1 MTELEKRIESLT
13 LIPVIR
19 IERVEDAAPLA
30 KALSEGGLPVAEV
43 TFRTDC
49 AADAIRE
56 MKRACPEM
64 LVGAGTVLT
73 PEQADAAQA
82 AGAEFIVSP
91 GLNPDVV
98 EHCLEKGMP
107 IIPGCATP
115 SEVEAAISYGLTTVK
130 FFPAEAAG
138 GVGMIRAMSAPYRGI
153 RFMPTGGITPENIGA
168 YLACP
173 AVLACGGSFT
183 VSENDLRTGNFDAI
197 REKTAAALKKIF
209 DFKLYHVGISAGNT
223 EKAARDVALL
233 STLFGQPIVENPGA
247 YFFGNWFEVIKETGR
262 GEHGSHIGISTPHI
276 DRAVAYFERLGYEF
290 DYEGAGYDEKGNITV
305 IYFKENILGFA
316 FHLSRAQK

>member
-1 MTELEKRIESLT
+1 MTELEKRIENLT

-19 IERVEDAAPLA
+19 LDRVEDAAPLA

-43 TFRTDC
+43 TFRTAC

-56 MKRACPEM
+56 MKRACPDM
-64 LVGAGTVLT
+64 LVGAGTVLIA
-73 PEQADAAQA
+73 EQVDAAIE

-98 EHCLEKGMP
+98 EYCLEKEIP
-107 IIPGCATP
+107 VIPGCATP

-138 GVGMIRAMSAPYRGI
+138 GVKMIRAMSAPYSGI
-153 RFMPTGGITPENIGA
+153 RFMPTGGITLENIGS

-183 VSENDLRTGNFDAI
+183 VSDTDLKNGDFAAI
-197 REKTAAALKKIF
+197 REKTAEALKKIF
-209 DFKLYHVGISAGNT
+209 DFKLYHVGISACDP

-233 STLFGQPIVENPGA
+233 STLFGQPVREFPGA
-247 YFFGNWFEVIKETGR
+247 YFYGDWFEVIKECGR

-290 DYEGAGYDEKGNITV
+290 AYETAGRDEKGNLTV

-316 FHLSRAQK
+316 FHLSRR

>member
-1 MTELEKRIESLT
+1 MTDFEKRLEGLT

-19 IERVEDAAPLA
+19 LERVEDAAPLA

-43 TFRTDC
+43 TFRTAC

-56 MKRACPEM
+56 MKRACPDM

-73 PEQADAAQA
+73 AEQVDAAIE

-91 GLNPDVV
+91 GLNPDVM
-98 EHCLEKGMP
+98 EYCLEKGMP
-107 IIPGCATP
+107 VIPGCATP

-138 GVGMIRAMSAPYRGI
+138 GVKMIRAMAAPYSGI
-153 RFMPTGGITPENIGA
+153 RFMPTGGITLENIGS

-183 VSENDLRTGNFDAI
+183 VSDTDLKNGDFDAI

-209 DFKLYHVGISAGNT
+209 DFKLYHVGISACDP

-233 STLFGQPIVENPGA
+233 STLFGQPVREFPGA
-247 YFFGNWFEVIKETGR
+247 YFYGDWFEVIKECGR

-290 DYEGAGYDEKGNITV
+290 AYETAGRDEKGNLTV

-316 FHLSRAQK
+316 FHLSRR

>member
-1 MTELEKRIESLT
+1 MTDFEKRLQSLT

-30 KALSEGGLPVAEV
+30 KALTEGGLPVAEV

-56 MKRACPEM
+56 MKKACPEM
-64 LVGAGTVLT
+64 LVGAGTVLS
-73 PEQADAAQA
+73 PEQADAAA
-82 AGAEFIVSP
+82 EAGAEFIVSP
-91 GLNPDVV
+91 GINPDVV
-98 EHCLEKGMP
+98 RHCQAKGMP
-107 IIPGCATP
+107 IVPGCATP
-115 SEVEAAISYGLTTVK
+115 SEVELAISLGLSTVK

-138 GVGMIRAMSAPYRGI
+138 GVAMIRAMAAPYRGI
-153 RFMPTGGITPENIGA
+153 RFMPTGGITLENIGS

-183 VSENDLRTGNFDAI
+183 VSDADLRAGNFDAI

-209 DFKLYHVGISAGNT
+209 DFKLYHVGISACDP
-223 EKAARDVALL
+223 EKAAKDVALL
-233 STLFGQPIVENPGA
+233 STLFGQPIREFPGA
-247 YFFGNWFEVIKETGR
+247 YFYGDWFEVIKECGR
-262 GEHGSHIGISTPHI
+262 GEHGSHIGISTPSVE
-276 DRAVAYFERLGYEF
+276 RAVAYFERLGYEF
-290 DYEGAGYDEKGNITV
+290 AYETAGYDDKGNLTV
-305 IYFKENILGFA
+305 VYFKENILGFA